1 MKNIYNLLIFAALLS
16 ACGAKKDGTAPKND
30 AENTETKNENVAKL
44 TDAQLKNAE
53 LQIGVLGTQNI
64 ATVLKVNGKI
74 DVPPQNM
81 VSISTP
87 LGGYLKTTKLLPG
100 MHVSQGEIIA
110 TIEDQQFVQLQQD
123 YLSVT
128 SKLGF
133 AQKEYQRQQ
142 ELNISKA
149 TSDKVFQQAENEYR
163 NLQIEQSG
171 LVQKLNLLRINAKNI
186 GIQNI
191 SKSIN
196 MYSPINGF
204 VTKVNVNIGKYVTP
218 SDVLFELVNPSDIHL
233 NLKIFEKDVA
243 KLRIGQ
249 KLFCYTNA
257 EPSKKH
263 PCEIILIS
271 KDISPDHTADVHCHF
286 LDYDKNLYP
295 GMYMNAEIELK
306 TNASNTLP
314 EDAIVNFEGKE
325 YIFIAKNT
333 QEFELAAVQTG
344 IVENG
349 NVEIKNA
356 GAFANKNIV
365 IKNAYTLLMVL
376 KNKEDE

>member
-30 AENTETKNENVAKL
+30 VENTETKNENVAKL
-44 TDAQLKNAE
+44 TDVQLKNAE

-142 ELNISKA
+142 ELNMSKA

-163 NLQIEQSG
+163 NLQIAQSG

-314 EDAIVNFEGKE
+314 ENAIVNFEGKE

-333 QEFELAAVQTG
+333 QEFELSPVQTG

-356 GAFANKNIV
+356 TSFANKNIV